1 MNYQHAQKRPHNA
14 GAFAWGFI
22 AVVLA
27 ACLVWIGFATGYGVG
42 KSDVPPV
49 QCPAPAAQPHS
60 FSTQPPHTIP
70 PRPTGV
76 PVPKGVAK

>member
-1 MNYQHAQKRPHNA
+1 MSSNQRRHNA

-49 QCPAPAAQPHS
+49 RCPAVVAAPHS
-60 FSTQPPHTIP
+60 YGTPPPKHTIP

-76 PVPKGVAK
+76 PIPKETTK